1 MRKGQF
7 YYYGNMTP
15 FAALGLGLLALGAF
29 FLTLPILIGAFVV
42 FGAVGAYVAWRLTR
56 AIKRAEEE
64 MLKHQQEMGRQG
76 QQGDFIIDITPQS
89 EEPNSLD
96 HERF

>member
-1 MRKGQF
+1 MKKRQV
-7 YYYGNMTP
+7 YYYSNMTP

-64 MLKHQQEMGRQG
+64 MLKHQQEMGRQDLHD
-76 QQGDFIIDITPQS
+76 DFIIDITPQS

>member
-1 MRKGQF
+1 MKKRQV
-7 YYYGNMTP
+7 YYYSNMTP
-15 FAALGLGLLALGAF
+15 FAALGFGLLALGAF

-42 FGAVGAYVAWRLTR
+42 FGTVGAYVAWRLTR
-56 AIKRAEEE
+56 AIKKAEEE

-76 QQGDFIIDITPQS
+76 QHDDFIIDITPQS

>member
-15 FAALGLGLLALGAF
+15 FAALGLAILALGAF
-29 FLTLPILIGAFVV
+29 FLTLPFLIGAFVV
-42 FGAVGAYVAWRLTR
+42 FGAVGAYVAWKLTR

-64 MLKHQQEMGRQG
+64 MLKHQQEKGWQG
-76 QQGDFIIDITPQS
+76 QHGDFIIDITPQS